1 MQGIPYRVTHTPPL
15 QTAAFEDDRHKPL
28 SSGDDAVSAGNK
40 DLEQQLAT
48 IANLSMPD
56 LLEHWHALGLG
67 EPPRLSLPLMQR
79 LLAQLVQEKVCG
91 GLPASAMRK
100 LDAISVGLGTGV
112 SVGPLA
118 PSASYASSRHS
129 TCPTGAYSSP
139 SLSLAPSPLPS
150 SSPSPSSSRG
160 ALRALHTSRASRPT
174 PLRQVTL
181 ATGTRL
187 VREWNGRTISVDVV
201 GDGFVWNDVRYRSL
215 SEIARTVT
223 GTRWSGPRFF
233 GIAGRG

>member
-1 MQGIPYRVTHTPPL
+1 VRG
-15 QTAAFEDDRHKPL
+15 AD
-28 SSGDDAVSAGNK
+28 K
-40 DLEQQLAT
+40 DIGLQLAA
-48 IANLSMPD
+48 IANLSMPN
-56 LLEHWHALGLG
+56 LLEQWHALGLR
-67 EPPRLSLPLMQR
+67 EPPRLPLPLLQR
-79 LLAQLVQEKVCG
+79 LLAQLVQEQMYG
-91 GLPASAMRK
+91 GLPASAMRT
-100 LDAISVGLGTGV
+100 LDAVVMEFGKEACAV
-112 SVGPLA
+112 
-118 PSASYASSRHS
+118 PSASSKHS
-129 TCPTGAYSSP
+129 ACPTGANP
-139 SLSLAPSPLPS
+139 SFS
-150 SSPSPSSSRG
+150 SSPPVPS
-160 ALRALHTSRASRPT
+160 RALHPSRPS

>member
-1 MQGIPYRVTHTPPL
+1 MRDADVML
-15 QTAAFEDDRHKPL
+15 AAEL
-28 SSGDDAVSAGNK
+28 DA
-40 DLEQQLAT
+40 
-48 IANLSMPD
+48 IANLSRPD
-56 LLEHWHALGLG
+56 LLDHWRALGFG
-67 EPPRLSLPLMQR
+67 EAPRLPLPLLQR
-79 LLAQLVQEKVCG
+79 LLAQLVQEQAYG
-91 GLPASAMRK
+91 ALPASAMRK
-100 LDAISVGLGTGV
+100 LDEAAGEVIKDPSED
-112 SVGPLA
+112 S
-118 PSASYASSRHS
+118 PSAQHLSQHSSCPSNSSHS
-129 TCPTGAYSSP
+129 PP
-139 SLSLAPSPLPS
+139 LSRKAVRP
-150 SSPSPSSSRG
+150 
-160 ALRALHTSRASRPT
+160 SRPT

>member
-1 MQGIPYRVTHTPPL
+1 M
-15 QTAAFEDDRHKPL
+15 
-28 SSGDDAVSAGNK
+28 SAGNE

-48 IANLSMPD
+48 IANLSLPD
-56 LLEHWHALGLG
+56 LLERWHTLGLG
-67 EPPRLSLPLMQR
+67 EPPRLPLPLLQR
-79 LLAQLVQEKVCG
+79 LFAQLVQEQAYG

-100 LDAISVGLGTGV
+100 LDAVICADENNT
-112 SVGPLA
+112 
-118 PSASYASSRHS
+118 SASSC
-129 TCPTGAYSSP
+129 TTK
-139 SLSLAPSPLPS
+139 PS
-150 SSPSPSSSRG
+150 SQHPPYRTSPASKP
-160 ALRALHTSRASRPT
+160 HTSPTSKLCTSRPSRPS

>member
-1 MQGIPYRVTHTPPL
+1 MQGIPYRITHTPPL
-15 QTAAFEDDRHKPL
+15 QAAALKGDRHQPL
-28 SSGDDAVSAGNK
+28 SSGDAAVRDADQDAG
-40 DLEQQLAT
+40 LQLAA
-48 IANLSMPD
+48 IATVTLPE
-56 LLEHWHALGLG
+56 LIEQWHALGFG
-67 EPPRLSLPLMQR
+67 EPPRLPLPLMQR
-79 LLAQLVQEKVCG
+79 LLAQLIQEQMYG

-100 LDAISVGLGTGV
+100 LDAVICVDESDT
-112 SVGPLA
+112 
-118 PSASYASSRHS
+118 SASS
-129 TCPTGAYSSP
+129 CPTN
-139 SLSLAPSPLPS
+139 PS
-150 SSPSPSSSRG
+150 SQQPPYRTSPTSK
-160 ALRALHTSRASRPT
+160 LLTSRPSRPS

>member
-1 MQGIPYRVTHTPPL
+1 MRGGIKN
-15 QTAAFEDDRHKPL
+15 A
-28 SSGDDAVSAGNK
+28 
-40 DLEQQLAT
+40 EQQLVT
-48 IANLSMPD
+48 IANLSLPD
-56 LLEHWHALGLG
+56 LLEKWPALGLG
-67 EPPRLSLPLMQR
+67 EPPRLPLPLLQR
-79 LLAQLVQEKVCG
+79 LFAQLVQEQAYG

-100 LDAISVGLGTGV
+100 LDAAACADESNT
-112 SVGPLA
+112 
-118 PSASYASSRHS
+118 SASSCATKPSSQHPPYRTSPASKSRTS
-129 TCPTGAYSSP
+129 PTSKLCTSQPSCPTP
-139 SLSLAPSPLPS
+139 S
-150 SSPSPSSSRG
+150 
-160 ALRALHTSRASRPT
+160 
-174 PLRQVTL
+174 RQVTL